1 MPEIIQLIGYILI
14 FGAILYLAYI
24 AARLVGKKT
33 SASMQSKHM
42 QVVEQISI
50 GLDKRLLLVRVGSEH
65 FLFLCGKR
73 EFKQVARVKLDE
85 EETLEQAEESGTEQF
100 GFNFRQ
106 IFDKYVHRQNEKEQM
121 NIKRNDAEPKQ
132 GKRGN
137 LKRNIHKLEH
147 LREKGYDKEV

>member
-24 AARLVGKKT
+24 AARLVGKKI

-85 EETLEQAEESGTEQF
+85 EETLEQAVESGTEQL